1 MQMAVF
7 VPAQHSTLQ
16 TPWGPAFLGRQGNT
30 WLDMSTDW
38 VSFLCSWLLLKS
50 SLPPNLWS
58 HINKALI
65 MHPMLLGL
73 HMWMLHVAHVEHRRE
88 TPQALLWL
96 CPL

>member
-38 VSFLCSWLLLKS
+38 QTGFHFCVHGFC
-50 SLPPNLWS
+50 
-58 HINKALI
+58 
-65 MHPMLLGL
+65 
-73 HMWMLHVAHVEHRRE
+73 
-88 TPQALLWL
+88 
-96 CPL
+96 